1 MTACGFIGLG
11 IMGQPMALN
20 LVRSG
25 TPLVVW
31 NRTPARCAPLRD
43 AGAQVATDITEV
55 FDRCATVLLMLADE
69 RATDDVLAGVDVRG
83 HTLVQMAT
91 VSPEYSRALAIR
103 VADAGGRYVEAP
115 VSGSRGPA
123 ESGRLVAMLAGAPDD
138 CARVHEIVAPMC
150 AAVFDCGAPP
160 PQALLTKFAVN
171 LYMIGMVTALAEAFH
186 FAEHHG
192 LDPALLDAIL
202 DAGPMASTVSRAKAA
217 KLAHND
223 FTAQAGLADVFRNT
237 ELIAAAA
244 RSRGIAVPV
253 LGACRD
259 LYDEAVRLGDTDEDM
274 VAVIR
279 AVRARTPQRPTP
291 PASARRHP

>member
-1 MTACGFIGLG
+1 MTSVGFIGLG

-31 NRTPARCAPLRD
+31 NRTPGRCAPLRD
-43 AGAQVATDITEV
+43 AGAEVATDVAEV
-55 FDRCATVLLMLADE
+55 FDRCPTVLLMLADE
-69 RATDDVLAGVDVRG
+69 RAIDDVLAGTDIRG
-83 HTLVQMAT
+83 RTIVQMGT
-91 VSPEYSRALAIR
+91 VSPAYSRDLATR
-103 VADAGGRYVEAP
+103 VAGAGGRYVEAP

-123 ESGRLVAMLAGAPDD
+123 ESGQLVAMLAGGAVD
-138 CARVHEIVAPMC
+138 CARVREIVAPMC
-150 AAVFDCGAPP
+150 AAVFACGAPP

-192 LDPALLDAIL
+192 IDPALLDAVL
-202 DAGPMASTVSRAKAA
+202 DAGPMASTVSRVKAT

-223 FTAQAGLADVFRNT
+223 FTAQAGLADVLRNT
-237 ELIAAAA
+237 ELITEAA
-244 RSRGIAVPV
+244 RSRGIASTV
-253 LGACRD
+253 LDACRD
-259 LYDEAVRLGDTDEDM
+259 LYDEAVCLGDAEEDM

-279 AVRARTPQRPTP
+279 AVRARTSRRPTP
-291 PASARRHP
+291 PASARTPP